1 MGRSTGGTSAKLPTG
16 IDSTDRSRSF
26 VCGRRCLRN
35 AGRIRA
41 RVSFGW
47 PLVVSAASVFFLFIV
62 PRSGAAGAF
71 PTVESGG
78 DTILVANPGSR
89 HVVGRCC
96 SICRINAHAHAGVGV
111 AGNLIPPFVML
122 ATCLVTPWLFSS
134 TSMVPSDAAVS
145 ARFFLG
151 CGPPPSDLRNR
162 NVVSG
167 AGPDALAQALDV
179 DLGSVRANEHRPDF
193 VPVRGCCLYD
203 PGPRTSRIGTL

>member
-1 MGRSTGGTSAKLPTG
+1 MAGCRTAKPSQRFAAGVSSPATRGVSLPATRS
-16 IDSTDRSRSF
+16 
-26 VCGRRCLRN
+26 
-35 AGRIRA
+35 
-41 RVSFGW
+41 
-47 PLVVSAASVFFLFIV
+47 VVSAASVFFLFIV

-167 AGPDALAQALDV
+167 AGPDALAHALDV
-179 DLGSVRANEHRPDF
+179 DLGSVRAKNSAQTRTRSRLLSVRSWAAN
-193 VPVRGCCLYD
+193 VPNRYSLN
-203 PGPRTSRIGTL
+203 